1 MAAERAMRSH
11 VLSGYRKYT
20 EGLVTVP
27 PGASR
32 RRRLLDE
39 SAFLREYFWQYRRFM
54 AVGLAALFVVDGL
67 EVIPPLLLRHAVDR
81 IVAGGPAQALL
92 GLAAGYLAI
101 AGAQAAGRY
110 TWRMYVIR
118 TSTLAARDL
127 RNRFTGHLLGL
138 PASFF
143 DRRRIGDL
151 MSLAT
156 SDVEAV
162 RLMIGAGILLFADA
176 LFYFLVVPVVMF
188 QLSPILT
195 ALALLPLPIIPWIV
209 MRNDREIHVR
219 FARLQECLARLS
231 ALAQETLAGIR
242 VVKGLAGEAAA
253 LARFRALGEEY
264 RKLALSLA
272 RVQTA
277 FGPTLEFTMSLG
289 LTGLLFVGGHLL
301 IDEPAGGA
309 LTLGVFV
316 AFQRYIQ
323 QMVWPMAAVGIS
335 LGYYRRSATSTRRL
349 QQVLSEANDVA
360 DVAAPRLPAALA
372 GTGRGARTPGRI
384 EFRALRFAYPNAPA
398 PVLRDISID
407 IQPGERLAFLGA
419 VGAGKSAL
427 LSLLPRLYPVE
438 RGMLLIDG
446 VDVNDWPVAEL
457 RRQVGYVSQ
466 DVFLFSDTVVENVA
480 IGLGEWVERQHR
492 EVVIQQAAALAAV
505 HDDVLGLVASYE
517 TPLGAR
523 GVNLSGGQK
532 QRLTIARALAREPA
546 ILVLDDAL
554 SSVDVQTEERILTA
568 LRNRPHR
575 NTEVIAAHRL
585 STIQDAD
592 RIAVLAEG
600 RLVQLGTHQQLMR
613 ETGGLYVRFYDQQ
626 RLRED
631 LERYLDADREV
642 P

>member
-1 MAAERAMRSH
+1 
-11 VLSGYRKYT
+11 
-20 EGLVTVP
+20 
-27 PGASR
+27 
-32 RRRLLDE
+32 
-39 SAFLREYFWQYRRFM
+39 
-54 AVGLAALFVVDGL
+54 
-67 EVIPPLLLRHAVDR
+67 
-81 IVAGGPAQALL
+81 
-92 GLAAGYLAI
+92 
-101 AGAQAAGRY
+101 
-110 TWRMYVIR
+110 
-118 TSTLAARDL
+118 
-127 RNRFTGHLLGL
+127 
-138 PASFF
+138 
-143 DRRRIGDL
+143 
-151 MSLAT
+151 
-156 SDVEAV
+156 
-162 RLMIGAGILLFADA
+162 
-176 LFYFLVVPVVMF
+176 
-188 QLSPILT
+188 
-195 ALALLPLPIIPWIV
+195 
-209 MRNDREIHVR
+209 VR